1 MNNNKSV
8 VLLFIMF
15 KAILFKNQNENG
27 LYMDVYCDGILDY
40 NLIFILIGIRT
51 VNAVAFSIFFPS

>member
-1 MNNNKSV
+1 MNYNKSV

-27 LYMDVYCDGILDY
+27 LYMDVYCDGILAY
-40 NLIFILIGIRT
+40 NFIFILISIIT
-51 VNAVAFSIFFPS
+51 DNAVAFSIFLPS